1 MKQSEKTQWPGRTGA
16 ILLGLVLWLV
26 LTASAFAAPRRT
38 VLVRNVREMMEALAD
53 NTEIIL
59 EPGRYDLS
67 QWLEGEGAQ
76 RLIHRYAWNPDS
88 PPGLYLSH
96 ELEIAGFRD
105 LTIRGRGSGEED
117 PAEIV
122 IRDPYCP
129 VLKFRNCRNLRL
141 SHLQMGHAVA
151 KGYCSGA
158 VLYMD
163 EVQDMSL
170 EKVDLYGCGTYGY
183 EARHSRNITVRDS
196 VIRECTYGLV
206 SAVACKD
213 LKFQRTVFKDTSSS
227 LPLFAVSEARLDL
240 QDCIFQNVCGK
251 MRNLSVATGDVG
263 R

>member
-1 MKQSEKTQWPGRTGA
+1 MKQSEKTQWPSRTGA

-129 VLKFRNCRNLRL
+129 VLKFRNCRNLLLARFRA
-141 SHLQMGHAVA
+141 GHTVE
-151 KGYCSGA
+151 KGKCSGA
-158 VLYMD
+158 VLY
-163 EVQDMSL
+163 L
-170 EKVDLYGCGTYGY
+170 EAADNVTLENLDLYGCGTYGL
-183 EARHSRNITVRDS
+183 EARNSENITLTGS
-196 VIRECTYGLV
+196 VIRDCSYGLV
-206 SAVACKD
+206 SAVGCGS
-213 LKFQRTVFKDTSSS
+213 LRLVRTAFRDTHTN
-227 LPLFAVSEARLDL
+227 LPLFDL
-240 QDCIFQNVCGK
+240 NNTRMELTDCTFYHVQGILSS
-251 MRNLSVATGDVG
+251 LSVAAGDG
-263 R
+263 A